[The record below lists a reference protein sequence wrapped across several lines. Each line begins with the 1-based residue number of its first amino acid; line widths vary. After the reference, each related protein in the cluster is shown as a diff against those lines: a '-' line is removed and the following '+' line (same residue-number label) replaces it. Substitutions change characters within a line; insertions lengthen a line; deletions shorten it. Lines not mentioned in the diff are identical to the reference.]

1 MSGRAPGEET
11 LHTVAGPTLS
21 YNSLPFPP
29 GRVPAFPIKKDTVH
43 LTAAPLPAP
52 AETSYFQ
59 VTNSCLDP
67 QCAPGHLD
75 IYVGTS
81 QSAVSGAGDGIWS
94 IEWSPMD
101 CAAAQAAYSASGNQW
116 QGLPTGLAAGR
127 RRLGSWSRSNRK
139 FMLR

>member
-1 MSGRAPGEET
+1 MKRHRTQQQPAPLRVASPCPQAET
-11 LHTVAGPTLS
+11 L
-21 YNSLPFPP
+21 PP
-29 GRVPAFPIKKDTVH
+29 LDTSVH
-43 LTAAPLPAP
+43 LPEASLAWP

-67 QCAPGHLD
+67 QCAAGHLD

-81 QSAVSGAGDGIWS
+81 QNDVSGAGDGIWS

-116 QGLPTGLAAGR
+116 QGLPTGAAAGR
-127 RRLGSWSRSNRK
+127 RRLGSWSRRNRK

>member
-1 MSGRAPGEET
+1 MI
-11 LHTVAGPTLS
+11 AGPTGKAASRS
-21 YNSLPFPP
+21 YM
-29 GRVPAFPIKKDTVH
+29 AE
-43 LTAAPLPAP
+43 PLPPLANP
-52 AETSYFQ
+52 CCVPDSSSLACPSETSYFQ

-81 QSAVSGAGDGIWS
+81 QSDVSGAGDGIWS

-101 CAAAQAAYSASGNQW
+101 CAAAQAAYSAAGNQW
-116 QGLPTGLAAGR
+116 QGLPTGAAAGR
-127 RRLGSWSRSNRK
+127 RRLGSWSRRNRK